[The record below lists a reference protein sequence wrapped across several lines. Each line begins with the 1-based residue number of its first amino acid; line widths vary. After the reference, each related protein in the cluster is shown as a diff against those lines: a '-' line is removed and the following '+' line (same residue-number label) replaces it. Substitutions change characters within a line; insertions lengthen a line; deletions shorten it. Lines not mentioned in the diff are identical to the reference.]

1 MTANRH
7 GVIPAQMT
15 EMSADGA
22 LDPVMLGTPG
32 ENEAIAARPN
42 PPAPA

>member
-7 GVIPAQMT
+7 GVIPVPMT

-22 LDPVMLGTPG
+22 LDPVMRGTPG
-32 ENEAIAARPN
+32 ENETIATRPN
-42 PPAPA
+42 PPALA